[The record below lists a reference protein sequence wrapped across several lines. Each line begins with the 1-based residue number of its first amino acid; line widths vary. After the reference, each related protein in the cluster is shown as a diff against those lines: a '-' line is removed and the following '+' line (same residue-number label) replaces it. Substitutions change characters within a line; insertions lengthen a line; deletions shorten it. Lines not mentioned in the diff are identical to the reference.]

1 MSHTAILAIMNNE
14 DKFFNSSINKILND
28 TTQFIIIVYKLVIN
42 IIKFI
47 LEKYISTFGH
57 KNHILLLLFTT
68 FIVTISIKI
77 YMITEKLNHLKKQMK
92 IQDGELEFLL
102 YKNVS
107 NEIKI
112 VNIKKQIKKMDKDI
126 KEYI

>member
-1 MSHTAILAIMNNE
+1 MSHTAILAIMNND

-28 TTQFIIIVYKLVIN
+28 TTQFIIIVYQLVIN
-42 IIKFI
+42 IIK
-47 LEKYISTFGH
+47 LLLQKYISTFGD
-57 KNHILLLLFTT
+57 KNHTLLLLAIL
-68 FIVTISIKI
+68 IVTISIKI
-77 YMITEKLNHLKKQMK
+77 YMITQELSELKKQIK

-102 YKNVS
+102 YKNAS

-126 KEYI
+126 NQYI

>member
-42 IIKFI
+42 IIKF
-47 LEKYISTFGH
+47 LLQKYISTFGEI
-57 KNHILLLLFTT
+57 NHILLLLV
-68 FIVTISIKI
+68 IVTISIKI

>member
-1 MSHTAILAIMNNE
+1 MSHTAILAIMNND

-28 TTQFIIIVYKLVIN
+28 TTQFIIIVYQLVIN
-42 IIKFI
+42 IIK
-47 LEKYISTFGH
+47 LLLQKYISTFGD
-57 KNHILLLLFTT
+57 KNHTLLLLAIL
-68 FIVTISIKI
+68 IVTISIKI
-77 YMITEKLNHLKKQMK
+77 YMITQELSELKKQIK

-102 YKNVS
+102 YKNAS

-126 KEYI
+126 KQYI